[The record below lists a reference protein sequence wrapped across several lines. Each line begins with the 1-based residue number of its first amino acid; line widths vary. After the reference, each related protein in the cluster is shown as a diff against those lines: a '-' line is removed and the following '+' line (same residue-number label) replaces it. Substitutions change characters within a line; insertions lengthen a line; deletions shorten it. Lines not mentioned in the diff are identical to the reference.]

1 MANKAAVMPT
11 PIAKGQNVLALP
23 PGRYSVEEIT
33 NEQMRAMN
41 LPVHVWHYE
50 ISVLACVIQAGATDN
65 YKVVVVYPSEQAPQ
79 YNILSWSVWSGW
91 KPIATATPPAVYD
104 LPLAA
109 GVTPY
114 LPCKYWKTQDNE
126 VKTLIRVSFT
136 TFSNPLPVATL
147 PEGYRPRHAITV
159 LSQIYSQGGATQ
171 AHADL
176 SQSGDIW
183 LYQDGAASGNGSAII
198 EPFCFVS
205 A

>member
-1 MANKAAVMPT
+1 MPPDATGT
-11 PIAKGQNVLALP
+11 PISQRWYAGTLEVNIATSAWTLRLIDTYTSIMWINSTESGIWKGWIPL
-23 PGRYSVEEIT
+23 
-33 NEQMRAMN
+33 
-41 LPVHVWHYE
+41 
-50 ISVLACVIQAGATDN
+50 
-65 YKVVVVYPSEQAPQ
+65 
-79 YNILSWSVWSGW
+79 
-91 KPIATATPPAVYD
+91 ATATKPAVYD

-109 GVTPY
+109 GITPY

-159 LSQIYSQGGATQ
+159 LSQIYSQSGATQ

>member
-1 MANKAAVMPT
+1 MGGNLNFGAHQLHFDVGGEHGFHLHKDPQALYIRDHDGHVLMTFGYGRIPT
-11 PIAKGQNVLALP
+11 
-23 PGRYSVEEIT
+23 
-33 NEQMRAMN
+33 
-41 LPVHVWHYE
+41 
-50 ISVLACVIQAGATDN
+50 
-65 YKVVVVYPSEQAPQ
+65 VYGNA
-79 YNILSWSVWSGW
+79 
-91 KPIATATPPAVYD
+91 PIATATPPAVYD

-109 GVTPY
+109 GITPY

-159 LSQIYSQGGATQ
+159 LSQIYSQSGATQ

>member
-1 MANKAAVMPT
+1 MPT
-11 PIAKGQNVLALP
+11 PITKGQNVLALP

-50 ISVLACVIQAGATDN
+50 ISVLACVNQAGATDN

-109 GVTPY
+109 GWGYQQKTCY
-114 LPCKYWKTQDNE
+114 FKTQDNVVTVNVAINATAVHHSGE
-126 VKTLIRVSFT
+126 II
-136 TFSNPLPVATL
+136 ATL
-147 PEGYRPRHAITV
+147 PEGYRPMQSYEASATLKNPASAAALYIDTNGS
-159 LSQIYSQGGATQ
+159 LQNYGADISQGQMMYANI
-171 AHADL
+171 
-176 SQSGDIW
+176 SFV
-183 LYQDGAASGNGSAII
+183 AA
-198 EPFCFVS
+198 
-205 A
+205 